1 MWPTILL
8 QESGFDWNALL
19 DENIIVFLIPL
30 AGCLIGLAAVIG
42 HAWYLV
48 VKAKAEADLK
58 KSMIEKGMSADD
70 IERIIDV
77 GIESK
82 RKAQGRRTP

>member
-1 MWPTILL
+1 MWSTILL

-19 DENIIVFLIPL
+19 DEDIMVFLIPL

-42 HAWYLV
+42 HTWYWV
-48 VKAKAEADLK
+48 VKAKGEADLK
-58 KSMIEKGMSADD
+58 KSMIAKGMSADD
-70 IERIIDV
+70 IERIIDI

-82 RKAQGRRTP
+82 RKVQGC